1 MPELIEPDAGRHSA
15 WLESHREWGPGLHE
29 DGFGIGPN
37 DEVESAAGFA
47 AWLDR
52 LRSRPARL
60 WWIVEQEVVLGGIA
74 LRPFTNDDVLRT
86 GHIGYGIR
94 PSARGRRLATWALA
108 QGVVTGA
115 HVRSDVL
122 LPLLP
127 VPVKRWFGVLALAG
141 LTVFAWILAYS
152 SYLLTMESYD
162 MGSTVPQS
170 IIEMQLYIPQAVST
184 VGFVVFAVTALL
196 TTLVAMTRPEPI
208 AEEGGI

>member
-1 MPELIEPDAGRHSA
+1 MHVLHQLMSHLARGMAWISGLLFLLLAFYMSGDA
-15 WLESHREWGPGLHE
+15 L
-29 DGFGIGPN
+29 
-37 DEVESAAGFA
+37 
-47 AWLDR
+47 
-52 LRSRPARL
+52 SRT
-60 WWIVEQEVVLGGIA
+60 LGG
-74 LRPFTNDDVLRT
+74 PFTGVSDQIAAFCLSL
-86 GHIGYGIR
+86 G
-94 PSARGRRLATWALA
+94 ATWALA

-127 VPVKRWFGVLALAG
+127 VPVKRWFGVLALTG

>member
-1 MPELIEPDAGRHSA
+1 MHALHSY
-15 WLESHREWGPGLHE
+15 L
-29 DGFGIGPN
+29 
-37 DEVESAAGFA
+37 
-47 AWLDR
+47 
-52 LRSRPARL
+52 ARL
-60 WWIVEQEVVLGGIA
+60 AKAMAWISGLLFLLLSFYMTGDALSRYLGG
-74 LRPFTNDDVLRT
+74 PFTGVSDQIAAFCLSL
-86 GHIGYGIR
+86 G
-94 PSARGRRLATWALA
+94 ATWALA
-108 QGVVTGA
+108 QGVIAGT

-170 IIEMQLYIPQAVST
+170 IIEMQLYIPQSLST
-184 VGFVVFAVTALL
+184 LGFVVFAITALVA
-196 TTLVAMTRPEPI
+196 TLVATTQSEPI